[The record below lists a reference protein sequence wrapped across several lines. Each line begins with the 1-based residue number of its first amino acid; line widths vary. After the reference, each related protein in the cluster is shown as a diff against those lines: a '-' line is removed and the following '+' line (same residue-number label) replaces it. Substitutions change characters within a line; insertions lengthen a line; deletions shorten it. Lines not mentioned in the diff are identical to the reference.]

1 MMTADGA
8 ALQDAD
14 NGGGGVAPIAFP
26 SARLPALS

>member
-14 NGGGGVAPIAFP
+14 NGGGGVAPIAF
-26 SARLPALS
+26 SLRLPALS

>member
-1 MMTADGA
+1 MTADGA